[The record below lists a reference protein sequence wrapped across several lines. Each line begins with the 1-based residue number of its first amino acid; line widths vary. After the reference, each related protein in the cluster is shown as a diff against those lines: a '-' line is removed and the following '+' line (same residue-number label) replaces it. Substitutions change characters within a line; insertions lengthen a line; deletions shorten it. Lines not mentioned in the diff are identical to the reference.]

1 MSRRVDL
8 EFLPPGVGERDTP
21 PSRPA
26 VILAVSIALAFT
38 IAVAWACVGT
48 LDVVAVARGRIVPHE
63 RVQVVQA
70 AEPGIVRSFVARD
83 DSMVRRGQVLLEL
96 DPTVS
101 DADESRLMQELA
113 EANLHAARLEA
124 LITDAPRI
132 TNPGRASAEEV
143 ALQQQLLDDQR
154 AEYRRRLEAAAL
166 NIQQR
171 SAAVAVAETN
181 VARLESVVA
190 IQTQRAEAFRTLLEG
205 QFIATLQFLE
215 VEERRI
221 DKVQELVMERRRLEQ
236 EEAALAEAEAHY
248 DVIESEFRS
257 ARLAELAGWQSR
269 AASLKQEVVKATRRR
284 AVQRIFAPA
293 DGIVQQSVIHTV
305 GAVVA
310 AGQQLL
316 VVVPIG
322 GKLEGEVWIENKD
335 VGFVQAG
342 QTAELKVESFPFT
355 RYGTLPGTVLSVSPD
370 AITKENVGLLYAARI
385 EILRDTVTV
394 DGGPIRLVPGMAIAA
409 EIQLGRRRVVEFFLS
424 PLLKRTYE
432 ALRER

>member
-8 EFLPPGVGERDTP
+8 EFQPPGVGERDTP
-21 PSRPA
+21 PSPPA
-26 VILAVSIALAFT
+26 VILALAIALVFT
-38 IAVAWACVGT
+38 IALGWACMGT

-70 AEPGIVRSFVARD
+70 AEPGIVRSLGARD
-83 DSMVRRGQVLLEL
+83 DSMVRKGQVLLEL

-101 DADESRLMQELA
+101 DADESRLRQELA
-113 EANLHAARLEA
+113 EANLHVARLEA
-124 LITDAPRI
+124 LILDAPRI
-132 TNPGRASAEEV
+132 IRPRGAGEEDLV
-143 ALQQQLLDDQR
+143 LQQRLLDDQR
-154 AEYRRRLEAAAL
+154 AEYQRRLEAAAL
-166 NIQQR
+166 AIQQR
-171 SAAVAVAETN
+171 LASVAVAETN
-181 VARLESVVA
+181 VARLESVVV
-190 IQTQRAEAFRTLLEG
+190 IQTQRADAFRTLLEG

-221 DKVQELVMERRRLEQ
+221 DKVQELAMERRRLEQ

-248 DVIESEFRS
+248 DVIGSEFRS

-269 AASLKQEVVKATRRR
+269 AASLAQEVVKATRQR
-284 AVQRIFAPA
+284 AVQRIRAPA

-310 AGQQLL
+310 AGQQLM
-316 VVVPIG
+316 VVVPIH

-342 QTAELKVESFPFT
+342 QAVELKVESFPFT
-355 RYGTLPGTVLSVSPD
+355 RYGTVPGTVLSVSAD
-370 AITKENVGLLYAARI
+370 AVPKENVGLLYVAHI
-385 EILRDTVTV
+385 GVLRDTVDV
-394 DGGPIRLVPGMAIAA
+394 DGVPVRLVPGMAIAA
-409 EIQLGRRRVVEFFLS
+409 EIQLGRRRVIEFLLS

>member
-8 EFLPPGVGERDTP
+8 EFLPSGVGERDTP

-26 VILAVSIALAFT
+26 VILALSIVLAFM
-38 IAVAWACVGT
+38 IAVTWACVGM
-48 LDVVAVARGRIVPHE
+48 LDVIAVARGRIVPQE

-70 AEPGIVRSFVARD
+70 AEPGIVRSVGARD
-83 DSMVRRGQVLLEL
+83 DSIVRKGQVLLEL

-101 DADESRLMQELA
+101 DADESRLTQELA

-124 LITDAPRI
+124 LIADAPRI
-132 TNPGRASAEEV
+132 ASPAGINAEDL
-143 ALQQQLLDDQR
+143 ALQQRLLDDQR

-166 NIQQR
+166 TIQQR
-171 SAAVAVAETN
+171 SASVAVAETN
-181 VARLESVVA
+181 VARLESIVA
-190 IQTQRAEAFRTLLEG
+190 IQTQRADAFRTLLEG

-269 AASLKQEVVKATRRR
+269 AASLTQEVVKATRRR
-284 AVQRIFAPA
+284 AVQRVVAPA
-293 DGIVQQSVIHTV
+293 DGVVQQSVIHTV

-342 QTAELKVESFPFT
+342 QAAELKVESFPFT

-394 DGGPIRLVPGMAIAA
+394 DGAPIRLVPGMAIAA
-409 EIQLGRRRVVEFFLS
+409 EIQLGRRRVVEFLLS

>member
-1 MSRRVDL
+1 MSRRLDL
-8 EFLPPGVGERDTP
+8 EFQPPGVGERDTP
-21 PSRPA
+21 PSPPA
-26 VILAVSIALAFT
+26 VILALAIALVFT
-38 IAVAWACVGT
+38 IALGWACMGT

-70 AEPGIVRSFVARD
+70 AEPGIVRSLGARD
-83 DSMVRRGQVLLEL
+83 DSMVRKGQVLLEL

-101 DADESRLMQELA
+101 DADESRLRQELA
-113 EANLHAARLEA
+113 EANLHVARLEA
-124 LITDAPRI
+124 LILDAPRI
-132 TNPGRASAEEV
+132 IRPRGAGEEDLV
-143 ALQQQLLDDQR
+143 LQQRLLDDQR
-154 AEYRRRLEAAAL
+154 AEYQRRLEAAAL
-166 NIQQR
+166 AIQQR
-171 SAAVAVAETN
+171 SASVAVAETN
-181 VARLESVVA
+181 VARLESVVV
-190 IQTQRAEAFRTLLEG
+190 IQTQRADAFRTLLEG

-221 DKVQELVMERRRLEQ
+221 DKVQELAMERRRLEQ

-248 DVIESEFRS
+248 DVIGSEFRS

-269 AASLKQEVVKATRRR
+269 AASLAQEVVKATRQR
-284 AVQRIFAPA
+284 AVQRIRAPA

-310 AGQQLL
+310 AGQQLM
-316 VVVPIG
+316 VVVPIH

-342 QTAELKVESFPFT
+342 QAVELKVESFPFT
-355 RYGTLPGTVLSVSPD
+355 RYGTVPGTVLSVSPD
-370 AITKENVGLLYAARI
+370 AVPKENVGLLYVAHI
-385 EILRDTVTV
+385 GVLRDTVDV
-394 DGGPIRLVPGMAIAA
+394 DGVPVRLVPGMAIAA
-409 EIQLGRRRVVEFFLS
+409 EIQLGRRRVIEFLLS

>member
-1 MSRRVDL
+1 MV
-8 EFLPPGVGERDTP
+8 
-21 PSRPA
+21 
-26 VILAVSIALAFT
+26 
-38 IAVAWACVGT
+38 AVAWACVGT
-48 LDVVAVARGRIVPHE
+48 LDVVAVARGRIVPRA

-70 AEPGIVRSFVARD
+70 AEPGVVRWLGARD
-83 DSMVRRGQVLLEL
+83 DSLVREGQVLLEL

-101 DADESRLMQELA
+101 DADESRLGQELS
-113 EANLHAARLEA
+113 EANLHVARLEA
-124 LITDAPRI
+124 LLSDAPRI
-132 TNPGRASAEEV
+132 TGPSGAAAGEL
-143 ALQQQLLDDQR
+143 ALQQRLLDDQR

-166 NIQQR
+166 TIQQR

-181 VARLESVVA
+181 VNRLESVVA
-190 IQTQRAEAFRTLLEG
+190 IQTQRADAFRTLLEG

-221 DKVQELVMERRRLEQ
+221 DKVQELAMERRRLEQ

-248 DVIESEFRS
+248 DVLESEFRS
-257 ARLAELAGWQSR
+257 TRLAELAGWQSR

-284 AVQRIFAPA
+284 AVQKILAPS

-305 GAVVA
+305 GAVLT
-310 AGQQLL
+310 AGQQLM
-316 VVVPIG
+316 VVVPTH

-342 QTAELKVESFPFT
+342 QTAELKVDSFPFT
-355 RYGTLPGTVLSVSPD
+355 RYGTVPGTVLSVSPD
-370 AITKENVGLLYAARI
+370 AVTKENGGLLYVARI
-385 EILRDTVTV
+385 ELLRTAVAV
-394 DGGPIRLVPGMAIAA
+394 DGSPVRLVPGMAIAA

>member
-26 VILAVSIALAFT
+26 VILALSIALVFM
-38 IAVAWACVGT
+38 IGMAWAYVGT

-70 AEPGIVRSFVARD
+70 AEPGIVRSLVARD
-83 DSMVRRGQVLLEL
+83 DSMVRKGQVLLEL

-101 DADESRLMQELA
+101 DADESRLTQELA
-113 EANLHAARLEA
+113 EANVHVARLEA

-132 TNPGRASAEEV
+132 TNPGGASAEDV

-248 DVIESEFRS
+248 DVVESEFRS
-257 ARLAELAGWQSR
+257 ARLSELAGWQSR
-269 AASLKQEVVKATRRR
+269 AASLTQEVVKATRRR
-284 AVQRIFAPA
+284 AVQRILAPA

-355 RYGTLPGTVLSVSPD
+355 RYGTIPGTVLSVSPD

>member
-1 MSRRVDL
+1 MSRRVDF

-26 VILAVSIALAFT
+26 VILALSIALVFMFGM
-38 IAVAWACVGT
+38 AWAYVGT

-70 AEPGIVRSFVARD
+70 AEPGIVRSLVARD
-83 DSMVRRGQVLLEL
+83 DSMVRKGQVLLEL

-101 DADESRLMQELA
+101 DADESRLTQELA
-113 EANLHAARLEA
+113 QANVHVARLEA

-132 TNPGRASAEEV
+132 TNPGGASAEDV
-143 ALQQQLLDDQR
+143 GLQQQLLDDQR

-248 DVIESEFRS
+248 DVVESEFRS
-257 ARLAELAGWQSR
+257 ARLSELAGWQSR
-269 AASLKQEVVKATRRR
+269 AASLTQEVVKATRRR
-284 AVQRIFAPA
+284 AVQRILAPA

-355 RYGTLPGTVLSVSPD
+355 RYGTIPGTVLSVSPD

>member
-26 VILAVSIALAFT
+26 VILALSIALVFM
-38 IAVAWACVGT
+38 IGMAWAYVGT

-70 AEPGIVRSFVARD
+70 AEPGIVRSLVARD
-83 DSMVRRGQVLLEL
+83 DSMVRKGQVLLEL

-101 DADESRLMQELA
+101 DADESRLTQELA
-113 EANLHAARLEA
+113 EANVHVARLEA

-132 TNPGRASAEEV
+132 TNPGGASAEDV

-248 DVIESEFRS
+248 DVVESEFRS
-257 ARLAELAGWQSR
+257 ARLSELAGWQSR
-269 AASLKQEVVKATRRR
+269 AASLTQEVVKAIRRR
-284 AVQRIFAPA
+284 AVQRILAPA

-355 RYGTLPGTVLSVSPD
+355 RYGTIPGTVLSVSPD

>member
-26 VILAVSIALAFT
+26 VILALSIALVFM

-48 LDVVAVARGRIVPHE
+48 LDVVAVARGRIVPHG

-70 AEPGIVRSFVARD
+70 AEPGIVRSLGARD
-83 DSMVRRGQVLLEL
+83 DSMVRKGQVLLEL

-101 DADESRLMQELA
+101 DADESRLTQELA
-113 EANLHAARLEA
+113 EAHLHVARLEA
-124 LITDAPRI
+124 LIIDAPRI
-132 TNPGRASAEEV
+132 ASSGGASEEDM
-143 ALQQQLLDDQR
+143 ALQQRLLDDQR

-166 NIQQR
+166 TIQQR
-171 SAAVAVAETN
+171 SASMAVAETN

-190 IQTQRAEAFRTLLEG
+190 IQTQRAEAFRMLLEG

-221 DKVQELVMERRRLEQ
+221 DKVLELAMERRRLEQ

-269 AASLKQEVVKATRRR
+269 AASLTQEVVKATRRR
-284 AVQRIFAPA
+284 AVQRVVAPA
-293 DGIVQQSVIHTV
+293 DGVVQQSVIHTV

-342 QTAELKVESFPFT
+342 QAAELKVESFPFT

-370 AITKENVGLLYAARI
+370 AITKENVGLLYAARV

-394 DGGPIRLVPGMAIAA
+394 DGAPIRLVPGMAIAA

>member
-1 MSRRVDL
+1 MDL
-8 EFLPPGVGERDTP
+8 EFLPPGVGERDSP

-26 VILAVSIALAFT
+26 IVLALSIALIF
-38 IAVAWACVGT
+38 IVAVAWACVGT
-48 LDVVAVARGRIVPHE
+48 LDVVAVARGRIVPHP

-70 AEPGIVRSFVARD
+70 AEPGIVRRLGARD
-83 DSMVRRGQVLLEL
+83 DSWVREGQVLLEL

-101 DADESRLMQELA
+101 DADESRLAQELA
-113 EANLHAARLEA
+113 EANLHVARLEA
-124 LITDAPRI
+124 LLTDAPRI
-132 TNPGRASAEEV
+132 TAQRGAAAGDL
-143 ALQQQLLDDQR
+143 ALQQRLLEDQR

-166 NIQQR
+166 TIQQR

-181 VARLESVVA
+181 VERLESVVA
-190 IQTQRAEAFRTLLEG
+190 IQTQRADAFRTLLEG

-221 DKVQELVMERRRLEQ
+221 DKVQELAMERRRLEQ

-257 ARLAELAGWQSR
+257 ARLAELAGWHSR
-269 AASLKQEVVKATRRR
+269 AASLTQEVVKATRRR
-284 AVQRIFAPA
+284 DVQKILAPA
-293 DGIVQQSVIHTV
+293 DGIVQQSLIHTV
-305 GAVVA
+305 GAVVT
-310 AGQQLL
+310 AGQQLM
-316 VVVPIG
+316 VVVPIH

-355 RYGTLPGTVLSVSPD
+355 RYGTVPGTVLSVSPD
-370 AITKENVGLLYAARI
+370 AVTKENGGLLYMARV
-385 EILRDTVTV
+385 EILRTAVDV
-394 DGGPIRLVPGMAIAA
+394 DGSPVRLVPGMAIAA

>member
-1 MSRRVDL
+1 MSHRVDL

-26 VILAVSIALAFT
+26 VILALSIALVFM
-38 IAVAWACVGT
+38 IGMAWACVGT
-48 LDVVAVARGRIVPHE
+48 LDVVAVAPGRIVPHE

-70 AEPGIVRSFVARD
+70 AEPGIVRSLVARD
-83 DSMVRRGQVLLEL
+83 DSMVRKGQVLLEL

-101 DADESRLMQELA
+101 DADESRLTQELA
-113 EANLHAARLEA
+113 EANLHVARLEA
-124 LITDAPRI
+124 LIIDAPRI
-132 TNPGRASAEEV
+132 TNPGGASAEDV

-221 DKVQELVMERRRLEQ
+221 DKVQELVIERRRLEQ

-269 AASLKQEVVKATRRR
+269 AASLTQEVVKATRRR
-284 AVQRIFAPA
+284 AVQRILAPA

-355 RYGTLPGTVLSVSPD
+355 RYGTVPGTVLSVSPD

-385 EILRDTVTV
+385 EILRDTVLV
-394 DGGPIRLVPGMAIAA
+394 DGRPMRLVPGMAIAA